1 MHPRILAWR
10 HWSHPGSL
18 ANSAPADRVGDFR
31 KHSALAIVL
40 RYTGDEKQEEKPAAA
55 ESAKG
60 IWEG

>member
-1 MHPRILAWR
+1 MNLRILDWR
-10 HWSHPGSL
+10 HWSHPGSP

-40 RYTGDEKQEEKPAAA
+40 RYTGEEKQEEKSAAV